1 MYIYYLETHTKT
13 FVSFLSL
20 SHLEVQS
27 IWKTFLMILNVL
39 SCSLWGKKYKV
50 NSLGKQKEIFSCSQ
64 N

>member
-27 IWKTFLMILNVL
+27 IWKVLNDT
-39 SCSLWGKKYKV
+39 
-50 NSLGKQKEIFSCSQ
+50 
-64 N
+64 